1 MFNFILCIYF
11 MTFIFY
17 INCCQSPVSCFISYH
32 SYLNFSLKAH
42 GTVGGVLMVVVCMCL
57 VGVGG
62 GLYIC
67 LWGGGVGVK
76 LMSVDSVF

>member
-1 MFNFILCIYF
+1 
-11 MTFIFY
+11 
-17 INCCQSPVSCFISYH
+17 
-32 SYLNFSLKAH
+32 
-42 GTVGGVLMVVVCMCL
+42 MVVVCLCL

-76 LMSVDSVF
+76 LMSVCSKISFISKTFVVIKVLFLSFIWV